1 MNTRSMS
8 KMILAV
14 STMVVYGKSY
24 NASGC
29 AGKIWDEATESTKG
43 KANQSRRAGGSAG
56 YASDVYR
63 HDRAGGEKSD
73 DTDVIQNCKSVE
85 SKSK

>member
-1 MNTRSMS
+1 
-8 KMILAV
+8 MILAV
-14 STMVVYGKSY
+14 STMEVYGKSY
-24 NASGC
+24 NPPGC
-29 AGKIWDEATESTKG
+29 AGKIWDETTESTKR

-56 YASDVYR
+56 YASDIYR

-85 SKSK
+85 SKSE